1 MEIVA
6 SADLKVGMFVVEPDC
21 SWTELPFALQGFII
35 TEPRQID
42 VFQQKCRFVHIDRSR
57 SLGEHYVASVHKKDD
72 PLKARPFHGPGR
84 GEEDKQK
91 RLLTPDEIRRRDRR
105 RRFLD
110 FLHSQRDME
119 EGRALSSE
127 LERNEPRYDKLN
139 RALERSF
146 DAVAQDKQMDLD
158 GVREGV
164 RDLSGSLQRNPDALM
179 WLLRLKRQDE
189 YSFDHS
195 MDVSVYML
203 LLGTHIGWRG
213 HRLLELG
220 LAGLLQDLGKVHLP
234 NELLNKQA
242 SLTAAE
248 RALVESHVASTL
260 EILYAQRGLPP
271 EVMVIV
277 SRHHERWDGSGYP
290 RGLKFEQIGMASEIA
305 GLADSFCAMLRDKPY
320 RSALGHQ
327 EALEELHALRGKKF
341 NPVLMEQFV
350 QCVGLYPVGTLVEL
364 SSGEV
369 GVVIQQNRVQRA
381 KPRLVLMLD
390 ADKQPVRVYR
400 ILDLREAAHAKLRI
414 AKALPHNAYGL
425 SANDYYLG

>member
-21 SWTELPFALQGFII
+21 SWTALPFALQGFII

-57 SLGEHYVASVHKKDD
+57 SLGEHYQAAVHKKDD
-72 PLKARPFHGPGR
+72 PLKARPFNGPGS

-110 FLHSQRDME
+110 FLHSQRDTE

-127 LERNEPRYDKLN
+127 LERIEPRYDELN

-234 NELLNKQA
+234 NGLLNKQT

-290 RGLKFEQIGMASEIA
+290 RRLRLDQIGLGGEMA
-305 GLADSFCAMLRDKPY
+305 GLCDSFCAMLKKKPY
-320 RSALGHQ
+320 RDALSHQ
-327 EALEELHALRGKKF
+327 EALEELYQLRDKKF

-350 QCVGLYPVGTLVEL
+350 QCVGLYPIGTLVEL
-364 SSGEV
+364 SNGEV
-369 GVVIQQNRVQRA
+369 GVVIQQNRVQRSR
-381 KPRLVLMLD
+381 PRILIMLD
-390 ADKQPVRVYR
+390 AEKNQVKGYRV
-400 ILDLREAAHAKLRI
+400 LDLREEQNQSLRVLR
-414 AKALPHNAYGL
+414 ALPLDAYGL
-425 SANDYYLG
+425 SDNDYYVG